1 MVATSTVRNREI
13 TSANIQAGIRSRAET
28 FVHRNEGLRL
38 LADEPDEGVISLRI
52 YGVPAPQGSKAFKGF
67 RGGKAILQESSKR
80 VAPWRQDIMYQS
92 RDQYKGEPLSG
103 PLSIEIIFWI
113 PRPKAHYKTKGG
125 QVSNEIKDN
134 APVYSISC
142 ADGDADKL
150 LRSSFDGLS
159 AACGGCVM
167 KDDSL
172 VVRVK
177 CEKRYV
183 THAEACGAEI
193 TVVKT

>member
-28 FVHRNEGLRL
+28 LVHRNEGLRL
-38 LADEPDEGVISLRI
+38 LANEPDEDVISLRI

-142 ADGDADKL
+142 ADGDIEKL
-150 LRSSFDGLS
+150 IRSTHDGLS
-159 AACGGCVM
+159 ATCGGCVM

>member
-1 MVATSTVRNREI
+1 
-13 TSANIQAGIRSRAET
+13 
-28 FVHRNEGLRL
+28 
-38 LADEPDEGVISLRI
+38 
-52 YGVPAPQGSKAFKGF
+52 
-67 RGGKAILQESSKR
+67 
-80 VAPWRQDIMYQS
+80 MYQS

-125 QVSNEIKDN
+125 QVTNEIKGN

-159 AACGGCVM
+159 AACGGCVI

-183 THAEACGAEI
+183 TQSQACGAEI

>member
-183 THAEACGAEI
+183 THVEACGAAI
-193 TVVKT
+193 TVVQS